1 MVAYFIAVFKL
12 MVWILLL
19 VTGHYTILL
28 WLMSIDVGLSMI
40 LILVD
45 SYIKQQDVKNKRVG
59 V

>member
-1 MVAYFIAVFKL
+1 MMVAYFISVFKL
-12 MVWILLL
+12 MV
-19 VTGHYTILL
+19 
-28 WLMSIDVGLSMI
+28 WLMSIDVGLSMM

>member
-1 MVAYFIAVFKL
+1 MVAYFISVFKL
-12 MVWILLL
+12 MV
-19 VTGHYTILL
+19 
-28 WLMSIDVGLSMI
+28 WLMSIDVGLSMM